1 MIGKRTLLLS
11 LVLSL
16 AASAS
21 LALPSPAPAETYPD
35 KPIKLIVTVAPGGP
49 MDTIARFIG
58 QQMQIKLGQAV
69 VVENR
74 PGAGATLGAKAVAA
88 AEPDGYTLM
97 WGTLSVVAIAP
108 ALYKDPGYDPKA
120 FEMVGL
126 VAEFPHVVVVPADLP
141 VKTLA
146 DFIAYAKARRGAMNF
161 GGSLGT
167 PPQLLGSLFS
177 KVADLGMAYVPYK
190 GGAPSLADLMSGRLQ
205 MQFDALT
212 LLQPLVKEGKLRA
225 LAVVTPQRWAQ
236 LPDGPTMREA
246 GFADFPSAPWGGI
259 MAPPHTPKPII
270 DKLNAAINDILH
282 RPEAKQSLSKLN
294 VLLRPGSPQEFSDL
308 VAKETPLWAAMV
320 RESGATA
327 Q

>member
-1 MIGKRTLLLS
+1 MIGKRALLFA
-11 LVLSL
+11 L
-16 AASAS
+16 AASTLS
-21 LALPSPAPAETYPD
+21 LALPGAATADTYPD

-49 MDTIARFIG
+49 MDTIARFVG
-58 QQMQIKLGQAV
+58 QQMQIKLGQPV

-74 PGAGATLGAKAVAA
+74 AGAGATLGAKAVAV

-108 ALYKDPGYDPKA
+108 VLYKDPGYDPKA
-120 FEMVGL
+120 FEMVGN
-126 VAEFPHVVVVPADLP
+126 VAEFPHVVVVPASLP
-141 VKTLA
+141 VSTLA
-146 DFIAYAKARRGAMNF
+146 EFIAYAKAHRGGINF

-177 KVADLGMAYVPYK
+177 KIAGLDMTYVPYK

-212 LLQPLVKEGKLRA
+212 LLQPLVKEGKLKA
-225 LAVVTPQRWAQ
+225 LAVVTPRRWPA
-236 LPDGPTMREA
+236 LPDVPTMAEA
-246 GFADFPSAPWGGI
+246 GFPNFPSAPWGGI
-259 MAPPHTPKPII
+259 MAPPHTPKPIV

-282 RPEAKQSLSKLN
+282 TPEAKESLSKLN
-294 VLLRPGSPQEFSDL
+294 VLLRPGSPQEFSDF
-308 VAKETPLWAAMV
+308 VAKETPLWASMV
-320 RESGATA
+320 KESGATA

>member
-1 MIGKRTLLLS
+1 MIGKRALL
-11 LVLSL
+11 VFL
-16 AASAS
+16 AASALS
-21 LALPSPAPAETYPD
+21 LALPHAAAAQSYPD
-35 KPIKLIVTVAPGGP
+35 KPIKIIVTVAPGGP

-58 QQMQIKLGQAV
+58 QQMQTRLGQPV

-74 PGAGATLGAKAVAA
+74 AGAGATLGAKAVAT

-108 ALYKDPGYDPKA
+108 VLYKDPGYDPKA
-120 FEMVGL
+120 FEMVGN
-126 VAEFPHVVVVPADLP
+126 VAEFPHVVVVPPDLP

-146 DFIAYAKARRGAMNF
+146 DFVAYAKARRGSINF

-167 PPQLLGSLFS
+167 PPQLMGSLFS
-177 KVADLGMAYVPYK
+177 KVADLGMTYVPYK

-212 LLQPLVKEGKLRA
+212 LLQPLVKEGKLKA
-225 LAVVTPQRWAQ
+225 LAVVTPQRWPA
-236 LPDGPTMREA
+236 LPDVPTMREA
-246 GFADFPSAPWGGI
+246 GYADFPAAPWGGI
-259 MAPPHTPKPII
+259 MAPPRTPRPVIER
-270 DKLNAAINDILH
+270 LNATINDILH
-282 RPEAKQSLSKLN
+282 TPEARDSLSKLN
-294 VLLRPGSPQEFSDL
+294 VQLKPGSPEDFATF
-308 VAKETPLWAAMV
+308 VAKETPLWAGMV

>member
-1 MIGKRTLLLS
+1 MISKRTLI
-11 LVLSL
+11 VSL
-16 AASAS
+16 AASALS
-21 LALPSPAPAETYPD
+21 PALPRAAPAATYPD

-49 MDTIARFIG
+49 MDTIARFVG
-58 QQMQIKLGQAV
+58 QQMQTKLGQPV

-74 PGAGATLGAKAVAA
+74 AGAGATLGAKAVAT

-108 ALYKDPGYDPKA
+108 ALYKDVGYDPKA
-120 FEMVGL
+120 FEMVAN
-126 VAEFPHVVVVPADLP
+126 VADFPHVVVVPPDLP

-146 DFIAYAKARRGAMNF
+146 DFIAYAKAHRGAMNF

-177 KVADLGMAYVPYK
+177 KEADLGMTYVPYK

-212 LLQPLVKEGKLRA
+212 LLQPLVKEGKLKA
-225 LAVVTPQRWAQ
+225 LAVVTPQRWPG
-236 LPDGPTMREA
+236 LPDVPTMKEA
-246 GFADFPSAPWGGI
+246 GFPSFPSAPWGGV
-259 MAPPHTPKPII
+259 MAPPRTPKPIV
-270 DKLNAAINDILH
+270 DKLNATINDILH
-282 RPEAKQSLSKLN
+282 TPEAKESLSKLN
-294 VLLRPGSPQEFSDL
+294 VQLRPGSPQEFSDF
-308 VAKETPLWAAMV
+308 VAQETPLWAAMV
-320 RESGATA
+320 KESGATA